1 MRKVRKVIGA
11 LLLIALFGGMF
22 IYMGVTS
29 GWLVALSVWGI
40 TAVVI
45 GVIWLAVH
53 LLLTD

>member
-11 LLLIALFGGMF
+11 LLLVALFGGLF